1 MTRDFKAMKHEAWE
15 KVCHLLNQEE
25 LVWVF
30 RDLLDRNELSNL
42 LRESRL
48 SWLTTRIEG
57 ASEEDLAERASRAF
71 RTNPHVARTAVE
83 VLDSKTLAMGERIA
97 HQSGREIRENMAVSE
112 AMLAEGKVGELLWGL
127 ARDERQEANDGLD
140 ALRAGLLHLLRSS
153 GGRKEEPRGRD
164 DETVQRFTSEMAAAR
179 EEMEALRAKLV
190 KYEML
195 EEETKD
201 LRHEKEGLVRI
212 RGEQEKELN
221 RLQTEVLEAASDANI
236 LARME
241 REVRRLAFTLE
252 KVEAQV
258 GGPGETSRTEQ
269 GFLERLDTWH
279 EDLAAWG
286 QARGKS
292 EEEMLALLGE
302 VRDRL
307 SALTTPAPAPAT
319 GEPEEEP
326 SLTREKGERV
336 AVFVDGQSMYFGAR
350 KAGGKLDFKRFLEG
364 AVRGRVPVKAVAYL
378 VQGEKDV
385 GGLAGLLRRYG
396 YEVRIK
402 ERGPATAVKRV
413 GWEMEIAMDIL
424 SSLGEVD
431 AVALGSGEEEFVG
444 LAEFLKGRDIRFEV
458 LAFSETVSPALKG
471 AADAFYPMGE
481 DMVLRFDRWGWE
493 GSPSRVEKTPEA
505 NGSSANLPGE
515 EGA

>member
-1 MTRDFKAMKHEAWE
+1 M
-15 KVCHLLNQEE
+15 NQEE

-30 RDLLDRNELSNL
+30 RDVLDRTELSNL
-42 LRESRL
+42 LKESRL

-57 ASEEDLAERASRAF
+57 ATEEDLAERASRAF
-71 RTNPHVARTAVE
+71 RTNLQVARTAVE
-83 VLDSKTLAMGERIA
+83 ILDSKTLAMGERIA
-97 HQSGREIRENMAVSE
+97 HQSGREIREEMAVSE
-112 AMLAEGKVGELLWGL
+112 AMLSEGKVGELFWGL
-127 ARDERQEANDGLD
+127 ARDERTEINEGLT
-140 ALRAGLLHLLRSS
+140 ALRAGLLHLLRGP
-153 GGRKEEPRGRD
+153 GGRREEPRGRD
-164 DETVQRFTSEMAAAR
+164 DEAAQKLAGELAAAR

-221 RLQTEVLEAASDANI
+221 RMQTEVLEAASDANI

-269 GFLERLDTWH
+269 GFLERLDAWH

-326 SLTREKGERV
+326 SLSREKGERV

-364 AVRGRVPVKAVAYL
+364 AVRGRSLIKAVAYL

-402 ERGPATAVKRV
+402 ERGPATVVKRV

-431 AVALGSGEEEFVG
+431 AVALGSGEEEFAG
-444 LAEFLKGRDIRFEV
+444 LAEFLKSRNIRFEV
-458 LAFSETVSPALKG
+458 LAFPETVSPALKG

-481 DMVLRFDRWGWE
+481 DMILRFDRWGWE
-493 GSPSRVEKTPEA
+493 GAPSRAERTPEA
-505 NGSSANLPGE
+505 NGSSSNLSGE

>member
-1 MTRDFKAMKHEAWE
+1 MKHEAWE

-30 RDLLDRNELSNL
+30 RDLLDRTELSNL
-42 LRESRL
+42 LKESRL

-57 ASEEDLAERASRAF
+57 ATEEDLAERASRAF
-71 RTNPHVARTAVE
+71 RTNPQVARTAVE
-83 VLDSKTLAMGERIA
+83 ILDSKTLAMGERIA
-97 HQSGREIRENMAVSE
+97 HQSGREIREEMAVSL
-112 AMLAEGKVGELLWGL
+112 AMLSEGKVGELFWGL
-127 ARDERQEANDGLD
+127 ARDERTEINEGLT

-153 GGRKEEPRGRD
+153 GGRGPEPRGRD
-164 DETVQRFTSEMAAAR
+164 DEAAQKLTGELAAAR
-179 EEMEALRAKLV
+179 EETEALRAKLV

-212 RGEQEKELN
+212 RGEQEAELN
-221 RLQTEVLEAASDANI
+221 RIQTEVLEAASDANI

-241 REVRRLAFTLE
+241 REIRRLAFTLE

-269 GFLERLDTWH
+269 GFLERLDAWH

-307 SALTTPAPAPAT
+307 SALTTPAT

-326 SLTREKGERV
+326 LLSREQGERV
-336 AVFVDGQSMYFGAR
+336 AVFVDGQSLYFGAR

-402 ERGPATAVKRV
+402 ERGPAAAAVKRV

-431 AVALGSGEEEFVG
+431 AVALGSGEEEFAT

-458 LAFSETVSPALKG
+458 LAFPETVSPVLKA

-493 GSPSRVEKTPEA
+493 GAPRPERA
-505 NGSSANLPGE
+505 GETDELAPPGGGNL
-515 EGA
+515 

>member
-1 MTRDFKAMKHEAWE
+1 MKHEAWE

-30 RDLLDRNELSNL
+30 RDVLDRTELSNL
-42 LRESRL
+42 LKESRL

-57 ASEEDLAERASRAF
+57 ATEEDLAERASRAF
-71 RTNPHVARTAVE
+71 RTNPQVARSAVE
-83 VLDSKTLAMGERIA
+83 ILDSKTLAMGERIA
-97 HQSGREIRENMAVSE
+97 HQSGREIREEMAVSL
-112 AMLAEGKVGELLWGL
+112 AMLSEGKVGELFWGL
-127 ARDERQEANDGLD
+127 ARDERTEINEGLT

-153 GGRKEEPRGRD
+153 GGRGPEPRGRD
-164 DETVQRFTSEMAAAR
+164 DEAAQKLAGELAAAR
-179 EEMEALRAKLV
+179 EETEALRAKLV

-212 RGEQEKELN
+212 RGEQEAELN
-221 RLQTEVLEAASDANI
+221 RIQTEVLEAASDANI

-269 GFLERLDTWH
+269 GFLERLDAWH

-307 SALTTPAPAPAT
+307 SALTTPAT

-326 SLTREKGERV
+326 LLSREQGERV
-336 AVFVDGQSMYFGAR
+336 AVFVDGQSLYFGAR

-431 AVALGSGEEEFVG
+431 VVALGSGEEEFAG

-458 LAFSETVSPALKG
+458 LAFPETVSPALKG

-481 DMVLRFDRWGWE
+481 DMILRFDRWGWE
-493 GSPSRVEKTPEA
+493 GAPSRAERTPEA